1 MALLMLNGV
10 LRDSAE
16 ATVPATDRGL
26 THGLG
31 LYETLKLVGGV
42 PVFFDEHA
50 ARLEQGMATLGLEPP
65 FDRLEL
71 ATQVCRLSE
80 AAAVPDGACRILVTL
95 GPPEGRPTVLI
106 QVEVRPFPARP
117 LRVVTY
123 RGVRV
128 SAQLK
133 AMTVMQSYLAQR
145 RAAAAGADDAL
156 LVDDLGR
163 IFEGATS
170 NAFVVRSG
178 GLITPPAE
186 GDILPGVMRATVE
199 RLAAANGI
207 PVIEAW
213 VRVVELR
220 PDDGL
225 LLTSSVRGIVA
236 VERVDDRALTVPDG
250 VLARV
255 RALVADEE
263 AASRERFRAAYPA
276 ALAP

>member
-1 MALLMLNGV
+1 MLNGV
-10 LRDSAE
+10 LCESTE
-16 ATVPATDRGL
+16 ALVPATDRGR
-26 THGLG
+26 THGVG
-31 LYETLKLVGGV
+31 INETLKLVGGV

-50 ARLEQGMATLGLEPP
+50 ARLEQGMVTLGLEPP
-65 FDRLEL
+65 FDRAEL
-71 ATQVCRLSE
+71 AAQVCRLSE
-80 AAAVPDGACRILVTL
+80 AAGVPDGACRILVTA
-95 GPPEGRPTVLI
+95 GPPDGRPTVLV
-106 QVEVRPFPARP
+106 QVEVRRFPARP
-117 LRVVTY
+117 LNVITY

-170 NAFVVRSG
+170 NAFVVRAG
-178 GLITPPAE
+178 GLVTPPAE

-199 RLAAANGI
+199 RLAAANGV

-213 VRVVELR
+213 VRVADLR

-236 VERVDDRALTVPDG
+236 VQRVDDRHLTVPEDT
-250 VLARV
+250 LRHL
-255 RALVADEE
+255 RDLVAAEE
-263 AASRERFRAAYPA
+263 AASRERFLAAYPQA
-276 ALAP
+276 VAD